1 MTKRRRLPRGGR
13 FFSGEDKAVKNDF
26 LQRLEARPV
35 IAAVR
40 DPKDMETAVR
50 SRAAAVFLLGGSLMT
65 LPGSVERAKASGKYV
80 FVHLDLCDGLGK
92 DAAAVD
98 WIALAV
104 RPDGLISTR
113 QQLLRRAREHGLMT
127 IQRLFLMDSESLRS
141 GVKLISSAPPDLVEV
156 LPGLVPKA
164 IRALRERLGL
174 PVIAGGMVTERA
186 DVEQALAAGAA
197 GVSSSVRELWS
208 MEEKG

>member
-1 MTKRRRLPRGGR
+1 M
-13 FFSGEDKAVKNDF
+13 KNDF
-26 LQRLEARPV
+26 LQKLEMRPV

-40 DPKDMETAVR
+40 DPRDLEAAIR

-65 LPGSVERAKASGKYV
+65 LPGCVERAKNSGKYV

-98 WIALAV
+98 WIALTV

-127 IQRLFLMDSESLRS
+127 IQRLFLMDSESLKS

-156 LPGLVPKA
+156 LPGLLPRA

-174 PVIAGGMVTERA
+174 PVIAGGMVTEEA
-186 DVEQALAAGAA
+186 DVTQALAAGAA

-208 MEEKG
+208 MEGKE

>member
-1 MTKRRRLPRGGR
+1 M
-13 FFSGEDKAVKNDF
+13 KNDF

-40 DPKDMETAVR
+40 DPKDLETAVR

-104 RPDGLISTR
+104 RPDGLIYTR

-208 MEEKG
+208 MEGKE

>member
-1 MTKRRRLPRGGR
+1 M
-13 FFSGEDKAVKNDF
+13 KNDF

-40 DPKDMETAVR
+40 DPKDLETAVR

-65 LPGSVERAKASGKYV
+65 LPGNVERAKASGKYV

-164 IRALRERLGL
+164 IVRLKEELRL
-174 PVIAGGMVTERA
+174 PVIAGGMITERRE
-186 DVEQALAAGAA
+186 VEEAIRAGALA
-197 GVSSSVRELWS
+197 VSTSAPELWRL
-208 MEEKG
+208 

>member
-1 MTKRRRLPRGGR
+1 MK
-13 FFSGEDKAVKNDF
+13 SDF
-26 LQRLEARPV
+26 LERLAERPV

-40 DPKDMETAVR
+40 EPADLEKAVR

-65 LPGSVERAKASGKYV
+65 LPGWVERARASGKYV

-98 WIALAV
+98 WIGLAV

-113 QQLLRRAREHGLMT
+113 QQLLRRAREHGLLT
-127 IQRLFLMDSESLRS
+127 IQRLFLMDSESLTN
-141 GVKLISSAPPDLVEV
+141 GVRLLSCTPPDLVEV
-156 LPGLVPKA
+156 LPGLVPKG

-174 PVIAGGMVTERA
+174 PVIAGGMVTEEA
-186 DVEQALAAGAA
+186 DVAQALQAGAA
-197 GVSSSVRELWS
+197 GVSSSVQALWNFR
-208 MEEKG
+208 KG

>member
-1 MTKRRRLPRGGR
+1 
-13 FFSGEDKAVKNDF
+13 
-26 LQRLEARPV
+26 
-35 IAAVR
+35 
-40 DPKDMETAVR
+40 
-50 SRAAAVFLLGGSLMT
+50 
-65 LPGSVERAKASGKYV
+65 
-80 FVHLDLCDGLGK
+80 
-92 DAAAVD
+92 
-98 WIALAV
+98 
-104 RPDGLISTR
+104 
-113 QQLLRRAREHGLMT
+113 MT

-208 MEEKG
+208 MEGKE

>member
-40 DPKDMETAVR
+40 DPKDLETAVR

-113 QQLLRRAREHGLMT
+113 PQPLRRASELGMIT
-127 IQRLFLMDSESLRS
+127 IQRLFLMDSPSFEHGKRLLRNT
-141 GVKLISSAPPDLVEV
+141 PPDMAEV
-156 LPGLVPKA
+156 LPGIAPKA
-164 IRALRERLGL
+164 VRQLCAALDK
-174 PVIAGGMVTERA
+174 PVIAGGMISEKSEILDA
-186 DVEQALAAGAA
+186 LQAGALA
-197 GVSSSVRELWS
+197 VSVSDSRLWNL
-208 MEEKG
+208 